1 MITLNGRNVVEL
13 EVLDDEPELGII
25 FDDHRT
31 NPSVSYKLAVDIKGE
46 IYSLKKYWREEGEEM
61 FLLRKYIVSGWSPN
75 QLVNYIIVL
84 K

>member
-1 MITLNGRNVVEL
+1 MITLDGRNVVEL
-13 EVLDDEPELGII
+13 EVLDDEPELGVV
-25 FDDHRT
+25 FNDHRT

-46 IYSLKKYWREEGEEM
+46 IYILMSSWTPTGDV
-61 FLLRKYIVSGWSPN
+61 KYILSGWSPN